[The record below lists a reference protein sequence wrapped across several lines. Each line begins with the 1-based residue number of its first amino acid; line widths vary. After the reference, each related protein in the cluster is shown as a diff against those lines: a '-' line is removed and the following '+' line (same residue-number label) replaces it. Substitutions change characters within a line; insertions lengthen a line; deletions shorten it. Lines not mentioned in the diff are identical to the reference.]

1 MAKGDSVIDLEKAL
15 YVLQK
20 KNSVTGEWETKNA
33 HIYRGRTD
41 ALTVLQRVRSKEP
54 EAEWR
59 QILKQEAE
67 RYREGWKDCVEHVRI
82 TFGLEIALEEPLS
95 ASVVPGG
102 GGVVGEPVSV
112 NGVDV
117 HRKE

>member
-15 YVLQK
+15 YVLQR
-20 KNSVTGEWETKNA
+20 KNPVTGEWETQNS
-33 HIYRGRTD
+33 HIYRGRAD

-54 EAEWR
+54 SAEWR

-67 RYREGWKDCVEHVRI
+67 RYREGWKDCVEHVRV

-95 ASVVPGG
+95 TTVVPVDGSVSG
-102 GGVVGEPVSV
+102 ESRSGVLH
-112 NGVDV
+112 DV